1 MRDIDKIS
9 EKVEKRKIQLQPL
22 FDKDKENYDLWA
34 GVEWKFDKHPMAINI
49 TGGEMVALSR
59 RTQSSI
65 NRSRIDIRVLPPN
78 PLPNPDAEKTANLEE
93 DMYYFILEKADE
105 RLANMGEHSLL
116 SSSSW
121 DVTNLGR
128 VPVRVLVHYDKKAGE
143 VAYDIRP
150 MIPSLTSFD
159 FDARGLAWICF
170 ETFRSPASIK
180 DEYKKDVIEETQ
192 GTGISVSDY
201 WDRGHNV
208 RYLTKSKEQLGT
220 AWKHPFGEVPAI
232 LQPVAGAPK
241 SITNEGINVAAW
253 GQSIFDAVKIP
264 FRKLNMLRSITATHA
279 HILAK
284 NPTEIIYE
292 DGTDPNIEEEHFEF
306 HAGSKIKHARS
317 VTFQPMKQNDIP
329 ASMMTMMGDLQA
341 TIEKATYAFINPDPS
356 GHSGAALRILGQD
369 KRDVE
374 TPGIEALNIMYTRIC
389 RMVKKQIITLGL
401 TIPVKTVAN
410 GQYEVYDMVPTELE
424 NDFYVNAVLVSQDV
438 YDDVE
443 ALQRAQMYLQLGLKS
458 KSKVMEE
465 VLLEQDVPNQINEM
479 IIQDVEDAIPEFKLK
494 KAIGIWNEKV
504 MPEEAKMAMKRLA
517 MLEIQ
522 SQQALGMPGEAPAGG
537 EPPTGG
543 QPPVGGV

>member
-1 MRDIDKIS
+1 MKDIDEIS
-9 EKVEKRKIQLQPL
+9 EKVEKRKTQLQPL
-22 FDKDKENYDLWA
+22 FTKDKENYDLWA
-34 GVEWKFDKHPMAINI
+34 GAEQIFDSHPMAINI

-128 VPVRVLVHYDKKAGE
+128 VPVRVLAHYDKKAGE
-143 VAYDIRP
+143 VVYDIRP

-180 DEYKKDVIEETQ
+180 DEYGKDVTEETQ
-192 GTGISVSDY
+192 GMGISVSDY
-201 WDRGHNV
+201 WDREHNI
-208 RYLTKSKEQLGT
+208 RYLTKSKEQLGK
-220 AWKHPFGEVPAI
+220 AWKHPFKDVPAI
-232 LQPVAGAPK
+232 LQPVGGAPK

-292 DGTDPNIEEEHFEF
+292 DGTTPNIEEEHFEF

-317 VTFQPMKQNDIP
+317 VVFQPMKQNDIP
-329 ASMMTMMGDLQA
+329 ASMMAMMGDLQA

-389 RMVKKQIITLGL
+389 RMIKKQIITLGL

-410 GQYEVYDMVPTELE
+410 GQYEVYEMVPTELE

-479 IIQDVEDAIPEFKLK
+479 IIQDVEDAVPEFKVK
-494 KAIGIWNEKV
+494 KAVKIYIEKG
-504 MPEEAKMAMKRLA
+504 MSEEADMAMKHLA

-522 SQQALGMPGEAPAGG
+522 SQQSLGMPGEAPVGAQLTGQ
-537 EPPTGG
+537 PSPTGG
-543 QPPVGGV
+543 V

>member
-1 MRDIDKIS
+1 MRDIEKIH
-9 EKVEKRKIQLQPL
+9 EKVEKRKTQLQPL
-22 FDKDKENYDLWA
+22 FDKDKENYDLWM
-34 GVEWKFDKHPMAINI
+34 GKEQEFDTHPMAINI

-65 NRSRIDIRVLPPN
+65 NRSKIDIRVLPPN
-78 PLPNPDAEKTANLEE
+78 PLANPDAEKTANREE

-128 VPVRVLVHYDKKAGE
+128 VPVRVLTHYDKKVRE
-143 VAYDIRP
+143 VVYDIRP

-170 ETFRSPASIK
+170 ETFRSSASIK
-180 DEYKKDVIEETQ
+180 DEYKKDVTEETQ
-192 GTGISVSDY
+192 GMGISVSDY
-201 WDRGHNV
+201 WDREHNV

-220 AWKHPFGEVPAI
+220 VWKHPFKDVPAI

-253 GQSIFDAVKIP
+253 GQSIFDPVKTP

-279 HILAK
+279 HVLAK
-284 NPTEIIYE
+284 NPTEIIYK
-292 DGTDPNIEEEHFEF
+292 DGAGKPNIEEEHFQF
-306 HAGSKIKHARS
+306 HAGSKITHSDS
-317 VTFQPMKQNDIP
+317 VVFQPMKQNDIP
-329 ASMMTMMGDLQA
+329 ASMMAMMGDLQA

-389 RMVKKQIITLGL
+389 RMVKKQIISLGL

-410 GQYEVYDMVPTELE
+410 GQYKVYDMVPTELE
-424 NDFYVNAVLVSQDV
+424 NDFYVNAVLVSRDV

-458 KSKVMEE
+458 KPKVMEE
-465 VLLEQDVPNQINEM
+465 ILLEQDVPNQINEM

-494 KAIGIWNEKV
+494 KAIEIYIEKE
-504 MPEEAKMAMKRLA
+504 MPEAAQMAMKHLA

-522 SQQALGMPGEAPAGG
+522 KQQAIMPP
-537 EPPTGG
+537 GG
-543 QPPVGGV
+543 QPPPGAPQGALPGGA

>member
-9 EKVEKRKIQLQPL
+9 EKVEKRKTQLQPL
-22 FDKDKENYDLWA
+22 FNKDKENYDLWA
-34 GVEWKFDKHPMAINI
+34 GAEQVFDKHPMAINI

-65 NRSRIDIRVLPPN
+65 NRSKIDIRVLPPN

-116 SSSSW
+116 SSASW

-128 VPVRVLVHYDKKAGE
+128 VPVRVLVHHDKEAGE

-170 ETFRSPASIK
+170 ETFRSSASIK
-180 DEYKKDVIEETQ
+180 DEYGKDVTEETQ
-192 GTGISVSDY
+192 GMGISVSDY
-201 WDRGHNV
+201 WDRKHNV

-220 AWKHPFGEVPAI
+220 TWKHPFKDVPAI

-241 SITNEGINVAAW
+241 SITKEGINVAAW
-253 GQSIFDAVKIP
+253 GQSIFDPVKTP
-264 FRKLNMLRSITATHA
+264 FRKLNMLRSITATHG

-292 DGTDPNIEEEHFEF
+292 DGTDPNIEEEHFQF
-306 HAGSKIKHARS
+306 YAGSKIKHARS
-317 VTFQPMKQNDIP
+317 VVLQPMKQNDIP
-329 ASMMTMMGDLQA
+329 SSMMAMMGDLQA

-374 TPGIEALNIMYTRIC
+374 TPGVEALNIMYTRIC
-389 RMVKKQIITLGL
+389 RMLKKQIISLGL

-424 NDFYVNAVLVSQDV
+424 NDFYVSAVLVSQDV

-465 VLLEQDVPNQINEM
+465 VLLEQDVPSQIAEM
-479 IIQDVEDAIPEFKLK
+479 ILDEVETAIPEIKLK
-494 KAIGIWNEKV
+494 RAIKIYMEKG
-504 MPEEAKMAMKRLA
+504 MEEEANMAKRQLA

-522 SQQALGMPGEAPAGG
+522 KQQALMPPGTEGRP
-537 EPPTGG
+537 G
-543 QPPVGGV
+543 QPPTSPARGGA